1 METQYSKLRDM
12 VGIGALALLAAVGWF
27 FVYVQPADE
36 MRYEIMECM
45 GDDMSRISYD
55 GCMEDLRASE

>member
-1 METQYSKLRDM
+1 MDNSYDAIRDM
-12 VGIGALALLAAVGWF
+12 IGVSALALLAAVGWF

-45 GDDMSRISYD
+45 GDDMPRISYD
-55 GCMEDLRASE
+55 GCVEDLRVGK

>member
-1 METQYSKLRDM
+1 MDNSYDAIRDM
-12 VGIGALALLAAVGWF
+12 IGVSALALLAAVGWF

-45 GDDMSRISYD
+45 DDDMSRISYD
-55 GCMEDLRASE
+55 ACVEEIRASK